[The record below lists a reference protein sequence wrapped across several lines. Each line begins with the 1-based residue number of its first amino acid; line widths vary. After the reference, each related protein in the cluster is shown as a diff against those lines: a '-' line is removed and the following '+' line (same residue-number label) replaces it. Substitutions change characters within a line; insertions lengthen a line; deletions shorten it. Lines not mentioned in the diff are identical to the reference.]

1 MPSNPKSS
9 SKQSSRQ
16 SETRF
21 RVLNRFTRLIVFC
34 GLFVLCSF
42 AQAQAEF
49 PFTIK
54 NPKKHTLPVA
64 EAGRIYASVCMVV
77 GREVRP
83 EHPPA
88 LRPRFTLVLGSDVDQ
103 LVQRNQETELHL
115 KSWDREKFA
124 QAVVIL
130 AGREILKTRDIVL
143 LGRRALSLTDA
154 VVPVAELAEAK

>member
-1 MPSNPKSS
+1 MPSNPKSR

-21 RVLNRFTRLIVFC
+21 RVLNRFTRLTLLCWLVA
-34 GLFVLCSF
+34 LCSF

-103 LVQRNQETELHL
+103 LVQRNEETELQL

>member
-16 SETRF
+16 YEARF
-21 RVLNRFTRLIVFC
+21 RVLNRFTRVMVLC
-34 GLFVLCSF
+34 GFFLLCSF
-42 AQAQAEF
+42 AYAQSDV
-49 PFTIK
+49 PLLVK
-54 NPKKHTLPVA
+54 NPKKQTFPA
-64 EAGRIYASVCMVV
+64 GEAGRIYASVCMVV

-83 EHPPA
+83 EHPLA
-88 LRPRFTLVLGSDVDQ
+88 LRPRFTLILGSDADQ

-130 AGREILKTRDIVL
+130 AGREILKTRDVVL